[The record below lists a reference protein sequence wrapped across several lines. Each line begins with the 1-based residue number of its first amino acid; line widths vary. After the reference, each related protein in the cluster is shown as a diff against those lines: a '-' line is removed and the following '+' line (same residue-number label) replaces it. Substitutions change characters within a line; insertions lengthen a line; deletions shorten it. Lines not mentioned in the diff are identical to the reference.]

1 MLNNNYFLNGKQKK
15 NYKKRKTK
23 ILKVLND
30 NFCEERIRKK
40 QLVVK

>member
-1 MLNNNYFLNGKQKK
+1 MENKKK

-30 NFCEERIRKK
+30 NFCEERIRKNS
-40 QLVVK
+40 